1 MELLANVLDVF
12 LHLDEHLQEII
23 QKYGTLTY
31 LIFFLIVFAETGLVV
46 TPFLPGDTLLFAA
59 GMFSAQ
65 PEFGLNVWV
74 VSLTFMVAALTG
86 DIVNYN
92 IGRYIGPKV
101 FRGGKESRLFKREYL
116 DRTHEF
122 YERYGWL
129 TIIIARF
136 VPIVRTFAPFVAGIG
151 RMTFGRYICF
161 CLLGA
166 FLWVL
171 VCVGA
176 GYTLGR
182 IPVVRNNFELAIV
195 GLLAVSVIP
204 IIIKVVHHRLRK
216 RKAAAVA
223 AEE

>member
-1 MELLANVLDVF
+1 MEILANLLDVF

-23 QKYGTLTY
+23 QNYGTLTY

-46 TPFLPGDTLLFAA
+46 TPFLPGDTLLFAV

-65 PEFGLNVWV
+65 PEFGLNVWL
-74 VSLTFMVAALTG
+74 VSLTFMMAALTG

-92 IGRYIGPKV
+92 IGRFVGPKV
-101 FRGGKESRLFKREYL
+101 FRGGRETRFFKREYL

-151 RMTFGRYICF
+151 RMTFARYLCF
-161 CLLGA
+161 SLLGA

-182 IPVVRNNFELAIV
+182 IPVVRDHFELAIL

-216 RKAAAVA
+216 RKAATVA